1 MTTKN
6 NQIIMKTSKILF
18 IVCAFLMILIKSFEI
33 YIDGFNSDK
42 LCVILAYIASLL
54 WLDSSTKTNDKF

>member
-1 MTTKN
+1 MKN
-6 NQIIMKTSKILF
+6 SKILKGIKIIF
-18 IVCAFLMILIKSFEI
+18 VVCSVSMILLKSFEI
-33 YIDGFNSDK
+33 YTDGFNSDK